1 MVSVRAVA
9 WQLAVF
15 SLLCSFV
22 VAQSSTTSLRGTV
35 TDASGA
41 SVAHADVTLSN
52 PERAVERAAK
62 TGTEG
67 EYEFLQVPPGTYRLD
82 YVELRLPHLD
92 QTGLQLLV
100 NTPATANVKLEIG
113 TTSETIEV
121 TGETTVVNT
130 TDA

>member
-9 WQLAVF
+9 WQLAVL

-52 PERAVERAAK
+52 PERAVERTAK
-62 TGTEG
+62 TGSEG
-67 EYEFLQVPPGTYRLD
+67 EYEFLQVPPGTYRRKRQDDRASAPSTRLD
-82 YVELRLPHLD
+82 Y
-92 QTGLQLLV
+92 
-100 NTPATANVKLEIG
+100 
-113 TTSETIEV
+113 SCW
-121 TGETTVVNT
+121 
-130 TDA
+130 